1 MNSLQTSPAAS
12 PPPSRIPPRR
22 GFRGNAWV
30 GARGDA
36 EDRSRALTRALAAL
50 TALGQMRRAR
60 RISSLFSPPRLSL
73 SLSLRATGYVL
84 GRRDPLVTSRANVRS
99 FAATKLYELNG
110 RYTLAPRNL
119 QFTLPRRAAP
129 RRAEPSRA
137 SLARSLA
144 REGRRKPEH

>member
-1 MNSLQTSPAAS
+1 
-12 PPPSRIPPRR
+12 
-22 GFRGNAWV
+22 
-30 GARGDA
+30 
-36 EDRSRALTRALAAL
+36 
-50 TALGQMRRAR
+50 
-60 RISSLFSPPRLSL
+60 
-73 SLSLRATGYVL
+73 
-84 GRRDPLVTSRANVRS
+84 VRS